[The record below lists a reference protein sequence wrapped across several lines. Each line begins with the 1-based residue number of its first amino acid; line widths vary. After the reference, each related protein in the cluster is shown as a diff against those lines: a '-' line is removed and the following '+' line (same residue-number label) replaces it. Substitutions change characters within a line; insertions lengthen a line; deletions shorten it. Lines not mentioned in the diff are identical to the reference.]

1 VLKVTQ
7 SYYPFLDRGGSAA
20 TVHALAQRLARMGH
34 LITVLTSDLGIKS
47 AAMPAL
53 AITRTNEGW
62 RHNENGLETL
72 YLATRG
78 SYRSLTWNPGVFAF
92 CANRLKSFD
101 LVHIYGTYDLL
112 GPSVARACRQ
122 TGVPYILEPMG
133 MYRPIIRNLALK
145 WLYRRIL
152 GESVV
157 HGAARVVATSL
168 QEQRELTEEGI
179 ASERITIR
187 RNGIESPAPSVVPG
201 SFRRE
206 WKIPQE
212 AFLVL
217 FLGRIVGKKSPE
229 LLLQAFARW
238 QGSPGALQPSIL
250 VFAGPSENT
259 AYVHKLEAKSKQL
272 GLGKAVLFTGPL
284 YGDSKGSALMDADI
298 FVLPS
303 QNENFGNAA
312 AEAVACGT
320 PVVVTDRCGIAP
332 LIEGRAG
339 LVIPHEFEALVYALQ
354 QLSDAGLRARM
365 KLGCMDVARGLGW
378 EQPVALMEALYAELL
393 RPVSA
398 ARLELQPAIR
408 QTPKRPQRRELGL

>member
-1 VLKVTQ
+1 
-7 SYYPFLDRGGSAA
+7 
-20 TVHALAQRLARMGH
+20 
-34 LITVLTSDLGIKS
+34 
-47 AAMPAL
+47 
-53 AITRTNEGW
+53 
-62 RHNENGLETL
+62 
-72 YLATRG
+72 
-78 SYRSLTWNPGVFAF
+78 
-92 CANRLKSFD
+92 
-101 LVHIYGTYDLL
+101 
-112 GPSVARACRQ
+112 
-122 TGVPYILEPMG
+122 

-339 LVIPHEFEALVYALQ
+339 LVIPHECEALVYALQ